1 MAATA
6 ISKPLTLSAGINNI
20 LIAPILC
27 SQGFSEKALLVEVYI
42 TSQLATLASKRE
54 LARLHGNRSPT
65 TKAIIESVSG
75 QENKYFKMAMNEKM
89 SLFLPVDHKQNARL
103 LLSMQLIL
111 YWLGPLLSPDCGDTT
126 CGEQRKILHGK
137 GGRVESVAKFSKR
150 GAGLTGS
157 QFLER
162 AAWKEGVI
170 FFREVG
176 LQFLNK

>member
-1 MAATA
+1 MVT
-6 ISKPLTLSAGINNI
+6 PHVVN
-20 LIAPILC
+20 
-27 SQGFSEKALLVEVYI
+27 
-42 TSQLATLASKRE
+42 RE
-54 LARLHGNRSPT
+54 RFCTER
-65 TKAIIESVSG
+65 
-75 QENKYFKMAMNEKM
+75 
-89 SLFLPVDHKQNARL
+89 
-103 LLSMQLIL
+103 
-111 YWLGPLLSPDCGDTT
+111 
-126 CGEQRKILHGK
+126 